1 MQTMQK
7 KKKYFIGDVHGC
19 FKTLMALLDKLP
31 NKGIGLD
38 ITFVGDVIDRGA
50 DSIKIIELIM
60 ERGYTLIRGN
70 HEDMMIDCWN
80 NMGCEGW
87 LGNGGDELAEEFDD
101 MNTWDP
107 ERYSKIRKF
116 IFGLP
121 LYLVLEN
128 EEDEEDFKFNNRK
141 ILVTHAPSIDF
152 FPEEKTKNLGTGEME
167 YQLGRYEETIIWNR
181 NFPRYTSDV
190 YFNIVGHNPSH
201 LFKEKYPS
209 LFDEND
215 LVLQES
221 FASIDTSCCYGGK
234 LTCLV
239 LPQNGDAN
247 DLEVIQQDS
256 QEVFKRKVR
265 QTRGYMG

>member
-1 MQTMQK
+1 MQIMQK

-80 NMGCEGW
+80 NMGCDGW
-87 LGNGGDELAEEFDD
+87 INNGGDELVDEFDE

-121 LYLVLEN
+121 LYLVL
-128 EEDEEDFKFNNRK
+128 DKEDFSFSDRQ

-152 FPEEKTKNLGTGEME
+152 FPEEKTKNIGTGEME
-167 YQLGRYEETIIWNR
+167 YLLGRYEETIIWNR
-181 NFPRYTSDV
+181 SFPRYSSEV

-201 LFKEKYPS
+201 HFKEKHPS
-209 LFDEND
+209 LFNEQD
-215 LVLQES
+215 LILREA
-221 FASIDTSCCYGGK
+221 FASIDTSCCYGYK

-239 LPQNGDAN
+239 LPQDGKFQDI
-247 DLEVIQQDS
+247 EVIQQENI
-256 QEVFKRKVR
+256 EVFKRKKIK

>member
-1 MQTMQK
+1 MKQ
-7 KKKYFIGDVHGC
+7 KYFIGDVHGC

-38 ITFVGDVIDRGA
+38 ITFVGDIIDRGA
-50 DSIKIIELIM
+50 DSIKIIGLIM
-60 ERGYTLIRGN
+60 DRGYTLIKGN
-70 HEDMMIDCWN
+70 HEDMMIECWN
-80 NMGCEGW
+80 NMGCDGW
-87 LGNGGDELAEEFDD
+87 LGNGGDELAEEFDT

-107 ERYSKIRKF
+107 EKYSLIRKF

-121 LYLVLEN
+121 SFIVLEDYLI
-128 EEDEEDFKFNNRK
+128 EGRK
-141 ILVTHAPSIDF
+141 VLVTHAPSIDF
-152 FPEEKTKNLGTGEME
+152 FPEEKTINIGTNELE

-181 NFPRYTSDV
+181 NFPKYSSDV

-201 LFKEKYPS
+201 HFKDKYPS
-209 LFDEND
+209 LFNAGVDKD
-215 LVLQES
+215 VVLKED

-239 LPQNGDAN
+239 LPEKE
-247 DLEVIQQDS
+247 LIQQDNI
-256 QEVFKRKVR
+256 EVFKRAKVR